1 MKINIKWL
9 EINYESFLKSRQSQH
24 SNWRFG
30 IHPSESFW
38 IRTMNDFCKWT
49 RRKINYL
56 HSHGI
61 YICKDPKYLYVELPA
76 LVQKMQDK
84 TQLHT
89 LQTGGEKSTR
99 RVFARAMFATKKLTQ
114 LNMFLLFAYG
124 LTISQKH
131 DLSALFVTTHCC
143 PSSANQIMEIGP

>member
-1 MKINIKWL
+1 MNL
-9 EINYESFLKSRQSQH
+9 FLKPRQSQH
-24 SNWRFG
+24 SNWWFG

-38 IRTMNDFCKWT
+38 IRTMNDFWKWT
-49 RRKINYL
+49 RRKINHL

-61 YICKDPKYLYVELPA
+61 YICKDPKYLYVEFPA

-89 LQTGGEKSTR
+89 SFKQEGEKAHAVYLPVRCLSLS
-99 RVFARAMFATKKLTQ
+99 TKKLTQ